1 MQSNSTKSLIEGA
14 LLAAIN
20 VILSLMAIYMPII
33 GTFATLVWP
42 VPIVILVVRHG
53 MRTATLSMI
62 VAGIIVAMVSGP
74 FQAVGIVLGFGIL
87 GLVIGWAIKKDVS
100 SFKVIAFGSVA
111 SMISILLLMLIS
123 MWVMGINPITQELD
137 ILKESISM
145 TTEFYN
151 KLGVDPKAIET
162 TVESFNNALA
172 ILPLIIPAIFI
183 VASVFDAFLTYM
195 ITKAVMSRMGQKLR
209 DFTPFV
215 LWRFPDYT
223 VAIFLLGSLLIMLEP
238 YWPNGILK
246 AIGMNLVIVF
256 GCTLFLQGLSLLT
269 YYLAKFNVGK
279 FFRAIIA
286 FFVLFNP
293 LFLQIVFFAG
303 FFDVLFNFRKI

>member
-20 VILSLMAIYMPII
+20 VILSLMAIYMPIM

-53 MRTATLSMI
+53 IRTATLSMI

-87 GLVIGWAIKKDVS
+87 GLVIGWTIKKDAS
-100 SFKVIAFGSVA
+100 PFKVIAFGSVA
-111 SMISILLLMLIS
+111 SMISILILMLIS
-123 MWVMGINPITQELD
+123 MWVIGINPITQELD

-162 TVESFNNALA
+162 TVESFNKALD

-183 VASVFDAFLTYM
+183 IASVFDAFLTYM

-223 VAIFLLGSLLIMLEP
+223 VAIFLLGSVLVMLEP
-238 YWPNGILK
+238 YWPKGILK

-256 GCTLFLQGLSLLT
+256 GCILFLQGLSLLT